1 MPEYVYGQHPPRAS
15 NCTEDAY
22 VVPSAAWKRTSHAPA
37 LWRMTSTQS
46 DPALQLVVQGEVA
59 DTVAI
64 GLVGFIGSMIEAP
77 PEGHGQSSG
86 EQLAIATRIEET
98 RSSLLRRVLAIFG
111 AMSLVRPT
119 ILAFSGGRE
128 RERSDRRARPTA
140 TPG

>member
-1 MPEYVYGQHPPRAS
+1 
-15 NCTEDAY
+15 
-22 VVPSAAWKRTSHAPA
+22 
-37 LWRMTSTQS
+37 MTSTQS

-111 AMSLVRPT
+111 AMMVTQAFRFEISAARVAGYVAAIVMFAFREDPWRYAFDRAWETLVGIGSALVVGLVPLGMRT
-119 ILAFSGGRE
+119 EAEKR
-128 RERSDRRARPTA
+128 D
-140 TPG
+140 